1 MKMKNLSGRK
11 FLAKNNNLYIAV
23 VAFLVLLAGCAGPA
37 PIPAGKPAT
46 QPAVET
52 EEEVQQRVREP
63 ARQSSAGA
71 QVFPLQNPAVK
82 SLLADAGEAESVGD
96 YDAAAVSL
104 ERALRIQPR
113 DPEIL
118 QAMAEIQLHKK
129 DYDQALSFAIR
140 SYDAGARVGE
150 ICSRNWHTI
159 SVAREHLADSHGAAQ
174 ARQRAGKCVSAKPQS
189 Y

>member
-1 MKMKNLSGRK
+1 MKMKNLSGK
-11 FLAKNNNLYIAV
+11 KSLARNSSLSIAV
-23 VAFLVLLAGCAGPA
+23 VVFLVLLAGCAGPA
-37 PIPAGKPAT
+37 PIPAEKPAA
-46 QPAVET
+46 QPADET
-52 EEEVQQRVREP
+52 AGEVQQRVREP

-82 SLLADAGEAESVGD
+82 SLLADAGEAESAGD

-129 DYDQALSFAIR
+129 DYDQALNFAIR

-159 SVAREHLADSHGAAQ
+159 SVARDHLADNYGAAQ
-174 ARQRAGKCVSAKPQS
+174 ARQRADECVSAKPHR